1 MTRLDKL
8 KNDIL
13 IGMRLYLDANTMNI
27 LEAVII
33 QAVQGIDVVELDT
46 LPATVDNTN
55 QYILNLFM
63 VRKAPKLSEKT
74 VGFYLSTVREL
85 ITLIDKPLTQMTE
98 SDIEYYLMM
107 KQQNNNS
114 NVALNN
120 HRRNL
125 AACYT
130 WMRKAKL
137 IIENPCEGIEPYKKV
152 VKPVDQL

>member
-13 IGMRLYLDANTMNI
+13 IGMRLYLDSNTMNI

-63 VRKAPKLSEKT
+63 V
-74 VGFYLSTVREL
+74 
-85 ITLIDKPLTQMTE
+85 
-98 SDIEYYLMM
+98 
-107 KQQNNNS
+107 
-114 NVALNN
+114 
-120 HRRNL
+120 
-125 AACYT
+125 
-130 WMRKAKL
+130 
-137 IIENPCEGIEPYKKV
+137 
-152 VKPVDQL
+152 